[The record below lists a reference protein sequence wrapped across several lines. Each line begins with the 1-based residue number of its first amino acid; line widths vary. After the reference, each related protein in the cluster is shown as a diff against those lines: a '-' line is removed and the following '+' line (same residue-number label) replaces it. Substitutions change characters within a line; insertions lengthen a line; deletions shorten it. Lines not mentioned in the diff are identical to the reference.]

1 MCIRDRSGR
10 PDPHISIHLKF
21 VYIFINILQL
31 LLIGVTDLFVDISTE
46 PVSYTHL
53 GFFDYEIYAA
63 ANYIELGVSVL
74 LFLFIFLFFL
84 QRKIRYVHQLEEE
97 VKILEGGGM
106 DKQITEMC
114 IRDRA
119 MRFSTI

>member
-1 MCIRDRSGR
+1 MI
-10 PDPHISIHLKF
+10 PDDAAEDSSPPQQRRRVTMRVIPSYMI
-21 VYIFINILQL
+21 YSLQT
-31 LLIGVTDLFVDISTE
+31 GQEDCMW
-46 PVSYTHL
+46 L

-97 VKILEGGGM
+97 VKIFRGRRNG
-106 DKQITEMC
+106 
-114 IRDRA
+114 
-119 MRFSTI
+119 